1 MPMFI
6 FCIILVSYFIAA
18 VDYWKKNPMF
28 GNSEGRKNLIA
39 DESGQKTT
47 AGLVCTDRE
56 AMISQVT
63 GLHSCDK

>member
-1 MPMFI
+1 
-6 FCIILVSYFIAA
+6 
-18 VDYWKKNPMF
+18 MF